1 MSVSAIIVAAG
12 ESERLKA
19 GEKKPFLKLRRR
31 SILETAVCNFEKNTS
46 IKNII
51 VVAHKDDLEKVKK
64 LLRNFKKVR
73 SIISGGKKRSH
84 SVKKGI
90 SSLASQE
97 KIVLIHDAARP
108 FVSSALIER
117 IIYETRKH
125 SAVIPAIEVTS
136 TVKKIKGNFVE
147 KTIDRKNLFLA
158 QTPQGFKVDVLKKAF
173 DKKKKKSFN
182 ITDDAF
188 LLEILGKKIKVIT
201 GEASNIKITTK
212 DDLKLARRLI
222 K

>member
-12 ESERLKA
+12 LSERLKA

-31 SILETAVCNFEKNTS
+31 SILETSVYNFEKNTG

-51 VVAHKDDLEKVKK
+51 VVAHKDDLKKVKK

-73 SIISGGKKRSH
+73 SIVSGGKKRSH

-90 SSLASQE
+90 ASLAPQD

-108 FVSSALIER
+108 FVSSALIGR
-117 IIYETRKH
+117 IIYETQKH
-125 SAVIPAIEVTS
+125 GAAIPVIEVTS
-136 TVKKIKGNFVE
+136 TVKKVKGNFVE
-147 KTIDRKNLFLA
+147 KTIDRQNLFLA
-158 QTPQGFKVDVLKKAF
+158 QTPQGFKVDILKKAF
-173 DKKKKKSFN
+173 DKKKCFN

-188 LLEILGKKIKVIT
+188 LLEILGKKVKVIT

>member
-12 ESERLKA
+12 LSERLKA
-19 GEKKPFLKLRRR
+19 GKKKPFLKLSGC
-31 SILETAVCNFEKNTS
+31 SILETAVYNFEKNTG

-64 LLRNFKKVR
+64 LLRNFKKVK
-73 SIISGGKKRSH
+73 SIIPGGKKRSH

-90 SSLASQE
+90 FSLTPQE

-108 FVSSALIER
+108 FVSSKLIER

-125 SAVIPAIEVTS
+125 GAAIPVMEVTS
-136 TVKKIKGNFVE
+136 TVKKIKGGFVE
-147 KTIDRKNLFLA
+147 KTIDRQNLFLA
-158 QTPQGFKVDVLKKAF
+158 QTPQGFKVEVLKKAF
-173 DKKKKKSFN
+173 NKKKKKYFN

-188 LLEILGKKIKVIT
+188 LLEILGKKIKVIP

-212 DDLKLARRLI
+212 DDLELARRLI